1 MLSTTRKGTH
11 CLTVGYIFILF
22 NSVLFLQNWFV
33 YDTLPTNLAAEKN
46 LIDFQNNLLPPAE
59 NYNSYCQVRFLCA
72 SLLDIISEVY
82 L

>member
-1 MLSTTRKGTH
+1 MPTNGATLWNAGV
-11 CLTVGYIFILF
+11 LFIL
-22 NSVLFLQNWFV
+22 NISVLFLQNWFV